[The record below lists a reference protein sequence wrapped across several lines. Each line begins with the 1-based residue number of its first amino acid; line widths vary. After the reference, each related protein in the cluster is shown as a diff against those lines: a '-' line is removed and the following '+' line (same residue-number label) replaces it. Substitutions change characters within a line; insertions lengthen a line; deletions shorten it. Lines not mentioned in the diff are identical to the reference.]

1 MYQDNFDS
9 QELGM
14 TVVNFDF
21 DGDCDMC
28 AILGWDCSTCI
39 AKAESKESN
48 DDFNAHELHAEDRLG
63 ENGKAEHL
71 TTSPS
76 ASEWV
81 SAVTLHLPK
90 NSPSDK
96 SPLFM
101 DILEPFYIEQK
112 YTQRH
117 EFLES
122 VTDLSDRIFE
132 VSDFSDY
139 YEYDSIEALCNRC
152 DLTFNKNLK
161 TCPTCQMA
169 DAS

>member
-39 AKAESKESN
+39 AKAESKEAN

-63 ENGKAEHL
+63 ENSKAEHL

-90 NSPSDK
+90 NEPSPK
-96 SPLFM
+96 SLLFLG
-101 DILEPFYIEQK
+101 ILEPFYIEQK

-139 YEYDSIEALCNRC
+139 YEYGANEAVCNDC
-152 DLTFNKNLK
+152 NLTFNIRLSN
-161 TCPTCQMA
+161 CPTCVEVNA
-169 DAS
+169 